1 MTRDGPAGAHA
12 PKTAELIADRLRRQI
27 VRGELPEGTA
37 LPSEAEL
44 MIAFGVSR
52 PTLREAFRV
61 LESESLIQVRRGARG
76 GARAQ
81 APGVA
86 VVARYAGL
94 VLQCRGTTLAD
105 VYEARIVIEPPCVAT
120 VAGAVTPATVADL
133 RAALAVQET
142 TADPVRA
149 IRAHDAFHALLIEVA
164 GNATVRLLT
173 GMVEH
178 IIDLASVAHVRAAA
192 GSVAHRRAM
201 RNGLAAHRR
210 VVELIE
216 AGEARGATDLWRR
229 HLTEARDYL
238 THSDVRTVID
248 QMV

>member
-1 MTRDGPAGAHA
+1 VTWDAPAGSHA

-44 MIAFGVSR
+44 MVAFGVSR

-81 APGVA
+81 TPDVA
-86 VVARYAGL
+86 VAARYAGL
-94 VLQCRGTTLAD
+94 VLQCRGTTLDD
-105 VYEARIVIEPPCVAT
+105 VFEARIVIEPPCVGV
-120 VAGAVTPATVADL
+120 VAGAAEPATVTAL

-142 TADPVRA
+142 AADPVRA
-149 IRAHDAFHALLIEVA
+149 IRAHDAFHGLLVELS
-164 GNATVRLLT
+164 GNQTVRVLT

-178 IIDLASVAHVRAAA
+178 IIDQASVAHVRAVA

-210 VVELIE
+210 VVALIE
-216 AGEARGATDLWRR
+216 VNDVGGAVELWRR
-229 HLTEARDYL
+229 HLVEAHDYL
-238 THSDVRTVID
+238 RRPDIRTVID
-248 QMV
+248 LLG